1 MKDVDQKKARTHGKT
16 QGKTE
21 GNAMSSKVHEHSID
35 THLICEGAQD
45 VISKLHSAGYKA
57 YIVGGGVRDL
67 LLNLHPKDFD
77 IATDATPEDARA
89 LFEHSRIIGRR
100 FRIVHVYFSGGY
112 TEVAT
117 FRAPSTARVNT
128 QGRIIADNTFG
139 SIEEDAFRRDFTV
152 NALFYDSEK
161 NQILDMVD
169 GLQDIDAK
177 ILRVIG
183 DPDLRFREDPVRM
196 LRAVRL
202 SVKLNFEIEESAKDA
217 IFRLGSLLSEVPSA
231 RLFDEMIKLFHGGA
245 AQQTFHALRE
255 FDLFRHMFP
264 LTEQAL
270 EVENTSFNKLV
281 NLALANT
288 DDRIQSGKSVT
299 PAFLYAVF
307 LWGPMRNLSKQLELD
322 GLSPQVAHDASVK
335 DTILS
340 QLPYTSI
347 PKRFSFSMRDIW
359 NLQHR
364 FYNRRGKRVYQL
376 FEHDRFRAAYDFLC
390 LRSSAGEPVDEL
402 CEWWT
407 VYQDVDEVT
416 RKKMVRAAQNGS
428 RQNRSSQN
436 RPTQNKSSRK
446 NSGRKSS
453 GKQDAAG
460 NPKPSNN
467 KTYH

>member
-1 MKDVDQKKARTHGKT
+1 MKDLDQI
-16 QGKTE
+16 QGNRLSE
-21 GNAMSSKVHEHSID
+21 GVFEHSID
-35 THLICEGAQD
+35 TNLICEGALD
-45 VISKLHSAGYKA
+45 VITKLHSAGYKA

-67 LLNLHPKDFD
+67 LLDLHPKDFD
-77 IATDATPEDARA
+77 IATDATTENTRE

-100 FRIVHVYFSGGY
+100 FRIVHVYFDGGY

-117 FRAPSTARVNT
+117 FRAASTASLNT
-128 QGRIIADNTFG
+128 QGRIIADNTYG

-161 NQILDMVD
+161 NQILDMVN
-169 GLQDIDAK
+169 GLQDVDAK

-202 SVKLNFEIEESAKDA
+202 AVKLNFEIEESAKDA

-231 RLFDEMIKLFHGGA
+231 RLFDEMIKLFHGGF
-245 AQQTFHALRE
+245 AQQTFQGLRE

-270 EVENTSFNKLV
+270 KQKNSTFNNLV
-281 NLALANT
+281 NLALENT

-322 GLSPQVAHDASVK
+322 GLSAQVAHDASVK

-364 FYNRRGKRVYQL
+364 FYSRRGNRVYQL

-407 VYQDVDEVT
+407 VFQDVDDGT
-416 RKKMVRAAQNGS
+416 RKKMVRAP
-428 RQNRSSQN
+428 QNRSDQH
-436 RPTQNKSSRK
+436 R
-446 NSGRKSS
+446 S
-453 GKQDAAG
+453 GKQGAEG
-460 NPKPSNN
+460 YSNK

>member
-1 MKDVDQKKARTHGKT
+1 MKDLDQDHNKT
-16 QGKTE
+16 S
-21 GNAMSSKVHEHSID
+21 GNRLSEYSID
-35 THLICEGAQD
+35 SSLICEGALD
-45 VISKLHSAGYKA
+45 VISQLHAAGFKA

-67 LLNLHPKDFD
+67 LLNFHPKDFD
-77 IATDATPEDARA
+77 IATDATPENVRE

-100 FRIVHVYFSGGY
+100 FRIVHVYFEGGF

-117 FRAPSTARVNT
+117 FRAANTASVNT
-128 QGRIIADNTFG
+128 LGRIIADNTFG

-161 NQILDMVD
+161 DQILDLVN
-169 GLQDIDAK
+169 GLQDVDAK
-177 ILRVIG
+177 VLRVIG

-202 SVKLNFEIEESAKDA
+202 ATKLNFEIEESAKDA
-217 IFRLGSLLSEVPSA
+217 IYRLGSLLSEVPSA
-231 RLFDEMIKLFHGGA
+231 RLFDEMIKLFHGGFA
-245 AQQTFHALRE
+245 LQTYQGLRD

-264 LTEQAL
+264 LTEQVLDQGA
-270 EVENTSFNKLV
+270 NSFAKLV
-281 NLALANT
+281 NIALENT
-288 DDRIQSGKSVT
+288 DDRIRSGKSVT

-307 LWGPMRNLSKQLELD
+307 LWGPMCKLSKQLELD

-364 FYNRRGKRVYQL
+364 FYRRRGKQVYKL
-376 FEHDRFRAAYDFLC
+376 YEHDRFRAAYDFLC
-390 LRSSAGEPVDEL
+390 LRASAGEPVEEL

-407 VYQDVDEVT
+407 VFQDVDDAT
-416 RKKMVRAAQNGS
+416 RKKMMQAPQQKSNQSESDVKPG
-428 RQNRSSQN
+428 RS
-436 RPTQNKSSRK
+436 KK
-446 NSGRKSS
+446 
-453 GKQDAAG
+453 
-460 NPKPSNN
+460 
-467 KTYH
+467 KTYN

>member
-1 MKDVDQKKARTHGKT
+1 MKKLDQIHDNTLSNG
-16 QGKTE
+16 
-21 GNAMSSKVHEHSID
+21 VLEHSID
-35 THLICEGAQD
+35 TNLICEGAQD
-45 VISKLHSAGYKA
+45 VISTLHSAGYKA

-77 IATDATPEDARA
+77 IATDATPENARE

-100 FRIVHVYFSGGY
+100 FRIVHVYFEGGY

-117 FRAPSTARVNT
+117 FRAPSTASVNT
-128 QGRIIADNTFG
+128 QGRIIADNTYG

-161 NQILDMVD
+161 NQILDMVN
-169 GLQDIDAK
+169 GLQDVDAK

-202 SVKLNFEIEESAKDA
+202 AVKLNFEIEESAKDA
-217 IFRLGSLLSEVPSA
+217 ILRLGSLLSEVPSA
-231 RLFDEMIKLFHGGA
+231 RLFDEMIKLFHGGFA
-245 AQQTFHALRE
+245 HQTFQALRE

-270 EVENTSFNKLV
+270 ELKNSSFNNLV
-281 NLALANT
+281 NLALENT
-288 DDRIQSGKSVT
+288 DDRIRSGKSVT

-307 LWGPMRNLSKQLELD
+307 LWGPMRNMSKQLELD

-364 FYNRRGKRVYQL
+364 FFNRRGKRVYQL

-407 VYQDVDEVT
+407 VFQDVDDVT
-416 RKKMVRAAQNGS
+416 RKKMVRD
-428 RQNRSSQN
+428 SQV
-436 RPTQNKSSRK
+436 RM
-446 NSGRKSS
+446 
-453 GKQDAAG
+453 GKQGAAG
-460 NPKPSNN
+460 NPKHAKK